1 MRTTADTKPRRASV
15 RKRDGLAHVIRARTS
30 GMVIGAAALLLIPS
44 ASAVATPAGQNGDI
58 AFRRYLGPDRTNGAI
73 FTVGPDGSRERQLT
87 APRAPLSD
95 DFPDFAPDGS
105 FIAFHRGREGGTNR
119 ILTVRPDGTGLRR
132 VDRGCRGSQL
142 PPRCAEAA
150 FPAIAPNGRRIA
162 FVRYSG
168 RIRGEQ
174 IDDEAIFSM
183 RTDGS
188 GLRRVT
194 RPRSRIEVDAD
205 PQWSPDGR

>member
-150 FPAIAPNGRRIA
+150 CPAIAPNGRRIR
-162 FVRYSG
+162 VRPVLRSHP
-168 RIRGEQ
+168 RRADRRRG
-174 IDDEAIFSM
+174 DLLHA
-183 RTDGS
+183 
-188 GLRRVT
+188 
-194 RPRSRIEVDAD
+194 
-205 PQWSPDGR
+205 DGRLGAPPGHAAAFAHRG